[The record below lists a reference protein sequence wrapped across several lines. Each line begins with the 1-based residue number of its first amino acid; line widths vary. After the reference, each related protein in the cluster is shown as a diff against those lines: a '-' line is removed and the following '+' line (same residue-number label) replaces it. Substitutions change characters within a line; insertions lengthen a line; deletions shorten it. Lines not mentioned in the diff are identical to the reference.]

1 MDWVGKSELLHRAP
15 RLYTQVYSP
24 GGNLK
29 QNKHWRVTLEPRI
42 ARYRGTLLLPNMRG
56 AHSRTRLD
64 NNRHDRPGR
73 CRWHSPVFLWC
84 VDKNSKSL
92 RFQRVSDHWAL
103 AGSTSA
109 ARVLHCRL
117 WGLQPT
123 DFCIRRSSPRRSSWW
138 CLLPSSYWSPRWC
151 LLGSPSGKVRNG
163 GDAKSLHA
171 ARHPRAPARLHVR
184 NLHHVVDPAGSQ
196 PLDRPDRR
204 RSARTGPRGEE
215 RCELRQR
222 LVARNID
229 YELGKLGGIAGTFA
243 ARHD

>member
-1 MDWVGKSELLHRAP
+1 MVTPRTSTAVSMLSPCDGAKFIRSTYLRIPKRWRAGWSFKPSPASKRPLPNKLLANQLGQHFGNGLGWKIGTFASCP

-42 ARYRGTLLLPNMRG
+42 ARYRRTLLLPNMRG

-123 DFCIRRSSPRRSSWW
+123 DFCIH
-138 CLLPSSYWSPRWC
+138 
-151 LLGSPSGKVRNG
+151 G
-163 GDAKSLHA
+163 
-171 ARHPRAPARLHVR
+171 
-184 NLHHVVDPAGSQ
+184 HVVHHTA
-196 PLDRPDRR
+196 DR
-204 RSARTGPRGEE
+204 
-215 RCELRQR
+215 
-222 LVARNID
+222 
-229 YELGKLGGIAGTFA
+229 LGGACYPRPVGRRVGA
-243 ARHD
+243 CYPRPPV